1 MISWVAMRGAFVL
14 IFMLAVFP
22 GGGGLAV
29 THYAGGL
36 APSTSRC
43 EIRAVEPPVPGLRV
57 SVIEAGARLQLD
69 NQSGRTVD
77 VLPEPGAA
85 RLSEPIVPPGGTARW
100 SDPRVSAAALAA
112 DPPEH
117 RRSWAIPLRVGDQPV
132 TIRGEQIWPP
142 APPAGLWWALTGVAA
157 VAATV
162 IGLLAARRRWGS
174 AALAAATAAIAAAH
188 VTHLLGAAF
197 VVPPD
202 QPMLAT
208 VLGLAGPAMAAWPLA
223 VIAPAL
229 AVAGHF
235 SGPMACGLFGALLAL
250 FSASDVTSF
259 GYAVLPFAWSGDLD
273 RAATVLTVGVG
284 FGLFVA
290 SILTLRTLSRAMP
303 PSRV

>member
-1 MISWVAMRGAFVL
+1 MISWIGMRAVVL
-14 IFMLAVFP
+14 IFVLAVFP
-22 GGGGLAV
+22 GRGGLAV

-69 NQSGRTVD
+69 NQTGRTID

-85 RLSEPIVPPGGTARW
+85 RVSEPIVPPGGTARW
-100 SDPRVSAAALAA
+100 SDPRVSAAALVA

-142 APPAGLWWALTGVAA
+142 PPSAGLWWALTGVAT

-162 IGLLAARRRWGS
+162 IGVLAARQRWAS
-174 AALAAATAAIAAAH
+174 AALATATAAIAVAH
-188 VTHLLGAAF
+188 ATHLLGAAL
-197 VVPPD
+197 VLPPD
-202 QPMLAT
+202 QPMPAT

-229 AVAGHF
+229 AVAGHP

-250 FSASDVTSF
+250 FSASDVAGF
-259 GYAVLPFAWSGDLD
+259 GYAVLPFAWPASLD
-273 RAATVLTVGVG
+273 RAATMVTVGGG
-284 FGLFVA
+284 FGLFLA
-290 SILTLRTLSRAMP
+290 GILTLRTLSRAIP